1 MFFPWKLTARNW
13 FPSDSILKRNAIVFG
28 GYEESRW
35 VVTYWS
41 FLFPAVERYNPQE
54 NRWHTIAPMGTRR
67 KHLGCA
73 VYQDMIYAVGGRDD
87 TTELSSAER
96 YNPRTNQWS
105 PVVAMTS
112 RRSGVSASCWELC
125 KQAQK
130 GVQME
135 CSVSYTRAPRRWSAG
150 LHVLYFQLSQL
161 SRCF

>member
-1 MFFPWKLTARNW
+1 MEIVA
-13 FPSDSILKRNAIVFG
+13 SLKIEQCFECRFKSANPHCVI
-28 GYEESRW
+28 SC
-35 VVTYWS
+35 
-41 FLFPAVERYNPQE
+41 AVERYNPQE

-112 RRSGVSASCWELC
+112 RRSGVSLAWFSCLY
-125 KQAQK
+125 
-130 GVQME
+130 
-135 CSVSYTRAPRRWSAG
+135 YT
-150 LHVLYFQLSQL
+150 
-161 SRCF
+161 

>member
-1 MFFPWKLTARNW
+1 MSKGIQVLRSKNQVIENVCYHQVSVAVQKTRGER
-13 FPSDSILKRNAIVFG
+13 KRLAF
-28 GYEESRW
+28 
-35 VVTYWS
+35 
-41 FLFPAVERYNPQE
+41 FPAVERYNPQE

-112 RRSGVSASCWELC
+112 RRSGVSAQLLKTLKIQHRER
-125 KQAQK
+125 A
-130 GVQME
+130 VQDSDMQH
-135 CSVSYTRAPRRWSAG
+135 VTHQDSAEVQG
-150 LHVLYFQLSQL
+150 RQNNPCDFVPGKILF
-161 SRCF
+161 

>member
-1 MFFPWKLTARNW
+1 M
-13 FPSDSILKRNAIVFG
+13 
-28 GYEESRW
+28 
-35 VVTYWS
+35 
-41 FLFPAVERYNPQE
+41 ERYNPQE

-112 RRSGVSASCWELC
+112 RRSGVSAAAAAGEGG
-125 KQAQK
+125 AE
-130 GVQME
+130 G
-135 CSVSYTRAPRRWSAG
+135 AAPPRRYCGGQSVDCWCRKERNTFCP
-150 LHVLYFQLSQL
+150 VIP
-161 SRCF
+161 